1 MDSSRIGTLKSK
13 NYHHLRP
20 IIVHKFIGHLIMKHA
35 VRRFWIILTLAI
47 KMRLFCLLLTDMQQC
62 CVFFLA
68 GGRDEIISVFYRR
81 GGLFVSTLMPVFIG
95 GICRREVKE
104 DVRRWRFASGQAASI
119 SITHCDTTLHDW
131 RCSRRREEENSGHWK
146 CSRLKAE
153 RERFHLFHFFLF
165 IIGLQSNISHLSLIT
180 RRW

>member
-1 MDSSRIGTLKSK
+1 
-13 NYHHLRP
+13 
-20 IIVHKFIGHLIMKHA
+20 
-35 VRRFWIILTLAI
+35 
-47 KMRLFCLLLTDMQQC
+47 MRLFCLLLTDMHEC

-81 GGLFVSTLMPVFIG
+81 GRLFVSTLMPVFIG

-146 CSRLKAE
+146 CKRLKAE

-180 RRW
+180 RR